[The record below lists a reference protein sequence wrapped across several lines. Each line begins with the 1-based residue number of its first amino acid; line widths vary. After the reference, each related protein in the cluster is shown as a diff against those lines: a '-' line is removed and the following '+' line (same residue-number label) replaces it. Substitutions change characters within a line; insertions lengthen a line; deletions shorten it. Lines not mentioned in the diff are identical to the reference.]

1 MELKKYHVIP
11 KILTFF
17 FFLTITWL
25 FKQEKQPL
33 CRKDPEVLT
42 SYPKSLY

>member
-17 FFLTITWL
+17 LKTITWL
-25 FKQEKQPL
+25 LKQEKQPL